1 MLSLNTNTTSLI
13 VQKNLK
19 KATEGIENALR
30 QLTTGYKI
38 NSAKDDPANY
48 HIMRQ
53 MEVKLKAWEV
63 AQDNINIGN
72 NLLETA
78 SSSAELIFKHV
89 SRIRDL
95 CEQACNGTYG
105 EQSKNAIRAEV
116 SGRLDEINRII
127 SGTEFN
133 DIKVFGDGK
142 SNNQI
147 SLQIGITSQPN
158 SHISVDTSLNLY
170 ELSTFDNLDISSPE
184 TLDVID
190 TIIEKLCLYQTKIGA
205 TQNRLEYA
213 LDYAEL
219 MSNNYTSSLSTIRD
233 ADIAKVSSDLL
244 RHQILQ
250 QACITL
256 LATANQMPAM
266 ALQLLPH

>member
-19 KATEGIENALR
+19 KATAGIENALR
-30 QLTTGYKI
+30 QLTTGYRI

-53 MEVKLKAWEV
+53 MEVKLKAWDV

-78 SSSAELIFKHV
+78 SNSAELIYNHMT
-89 SRIRDL
+89 RIRNL

-105 EQSKNAIRAEV
+105 EQSKNAIKEEV
-116 SGRLDEINRII
+116 KCRLDEINRII

-133 DIKVFGDGK
+133 NINVFGDG
-142 SNNQI
+142 SSDNI
-147 SLQIGITSQPN
+147 LSLQIGITSAPN
-158 SHISVDTSLNLY
+158 SQLKIDTSLHLD
-170 ELSTFDNLDISSPE
+170 ELISFDELDILSPD
-184 TLDVID
+184 TLEVVD
-190 TIIEKLCLYQTKIGA
+190 TIVNKLNIYQTKIGA
-205 TQNRLEYA
+205 SQNRLSYA
-213 LDYAEL
+213 LEYAEL
-219 MSNNYTSSLSTIRD
+219 MTNNLSSSLSTIRD
-233 ADIAKVSSDLL
+233 ADIAKVSSDLI

>member
-1 MLSLNTNTTSLI
+1 MLNLNTNTASLI

-19 KATEGIENALR
+19 KATAGINNALR
-30 QLTTGYKI
+30 QLTTGYRI

-48 HIMRQ
+48 HIMKQ

-63 AQDNINIGN
+63 AQDNISIGN

-78 SSSAELIFKHV
+78 SSSAGLIYKHV

-105 EQSKNAIRAEV
+105 EQSKNAIREEV
-116 SGRLDEINRII
+116 NGRLDEINRII
-127 SGTEFN
+127 KGTEFN
-133 DIKVFGDGK
+133 DINVFGDGV
-142 SNNQI
+142 SNNPI

-158 SHISVDTSLNLY
+158 SHIVVDTSLHID
-170 ELSTFDNLDISSPE
+170 ELLTFNEQDISSPE

-190 TIIEKLCLYQTKIGA
+190 SIISKLNLYQTKIGA
-205 TQNRLEYA
+205 SQNRLEYA

-219 MSNNYTSSLSTIRD
+219 MTNNITSSLSTIRD
-233 ADIAKVSSDLL
+233 ADIAKVSSDLI

>member
-19 KATEGIENALR
+19 KATAGINKALL
-30 QLTTGYKI
+30 QLTTGYRI
-38 NSAKDDPANY
+38 NSAKDDPANF

-53 MEVKLKAWEV
+53 MEVKLNAWNV

-78 SSSAELIFKHV
+78 SGGAELIYEHMT
-89 SRIRDL
+89 RIRNL
-95 CEQACNGTYG
+95 CEQASNGTYG
-105 EQSKNAIRAEV
+105 EQSKNAIREEV
-116 SGRLDEINRII
+116 KGRLDEINRII
-127 SGTEFN
+127 KVTEFN
-133 DIKVFGDGK
+133 DISIFGDGI
-142 SNNQI
+142 SDNPI
-147 SLQIGITSQPN
+147 SLQIGITSNQN
-158 SHISVDTSLNLY
+158 SHIVVDTSLHVD
-170 ELSTFDNLDISSPE
+170 ELSTFSELDISSPE

-190 TIIEKLCLYQTKIGA
+190 SIINKLNIYQTKIGA
-205 TQNRLEYA
+205 SQNRLEYA

-219 MSNNYTSSLSTIRD
+219 MINNITSSLSTIKD
-233 ADIAKVSSDLL
+233 ADIAKVSSDLI

-266 ALQLLPH
+266 ALQLLPR

>member
-1 MLSLNTNTTSLI
+1 MLSLNTNTASLI

-19 KATEGIENALR
+19 KATIGIEKALR
-30 QLTTGYKI
+30 QLTTGYRI

-53 MEVKLKAWEV
+53 MEVKLKAWDV

-78 SSSAELIFKHV
+78 SGSAELIYNHMI
-89 SRIRDL
+89 RIRNL

-105 EQSKNAIRAEV
+105 EQSINAIKKEV
-116 SGRLDEINRII
+116 GGRLDEISRII
-127 SGTEFN
+127 SCTEFN
-133 DIKVFGDGK
+133 NINIFGDG
-142 SNNQI
+142 I
-147 SLQIGITSQPN
+147 SDKITTLQIGITSASN
-158 SHISVDTSLNLY
+158 SQLKIDTSLHLD
-170 ELSTFDNLDISSPE
+170 ELQSFNELDVSSPE
-184 TLDVID
+184 MLDVVDSVIN
-190 TIIEKLCLYQTKIGA
+190 KLNIYQTKIGA
-205 TQNRLEYA
+205 SQNRLNYA
-213 LDYAEL
+213 LEYAEL
-219 MSNNYTSSLSTIRD
+219 MTNNVTSSLSTIRD
-233 ADIAKVSSDLL
+233 ADVAKVSSDLI

-250 QACITL
+250 RACITL